1 MSDEYKECE
10 KAIKKLLVQ
19 EKKLIKQLKEIQRT
33 KMEIVLVLAKDSD
46 VDE

>member
-10 KAIKKLLVQ
+10 KAINKLLVR

-33 KMEIVLVLAKDSD
+33 KMEMLLILVRDSD
-46 VDE
+46 VDG